1 MTSDRAPLESEDPDD
16 PIHHLDSIMEE
27 VRRKA
32 SRSRSSDGGQGHGE
46 SVATC
51 DPRPPG
57 YQSKPD
63 PTQSQT
69 LCPLCRL
76 PIQDSEPAQ
85 MKSGAKG
92 PSNYPTSKTN
102 SHSQDFSGSNSQTP
116 NSGSGSQ
123 GNNSICNCELN
134 IRTSGDETS
143 KSQER
148 QSTEGSNE
156 TCGTTTRGPRVLDER
171 VETIPEE
178 VISKYK
184 LTTDQI
190 RELPRFKN
198 YDPGQPSKVNTISE
212 APSILIL
219 SIIIM
224 PH

>member
-32 SRSRSSDGGQGHGE
+32 SRSRSSDGGQGHGG

-51 DPRPPG
+51 APRPPG

-76 PIQDSEPAQ
+76 PIQDSEPSQ
-85 MKSGAKG
+85 MKSDSEG
-92 PSNYPTSKTN
+92 PSTYPTSITN
-102 SHSQDFSGSNSQTP
+102 SHSQDFSVSKSQTP
-116 NSGSGSQ
+116 NSGSDFQ
-123 GNNSICNCELN
+123 ENNSLCNCELN
-134 IRTSGDETS
+134 VRTLGDETS
-143 KSQER
+143 KGEER
-148 QSTEGSNE
+148 RTTEGSNE
-156 TCGTTTRGPRVLDER
+156 TCETNTRGPRLLDER
-171 VETIPEE
+171 VETIPED
-178 VISKYK
+178 VIKKYK

-198 YDPGQPSKVNTISE
+198 YEPGQPSKVNTTSK
-212 APSILIL
+212 LQVF
-219 SIIIM
+219 
-224 PH
+224 